1 VIVPALPELL
11 VATTNIGK
19 LLEIRKILSNIP
31 FRINS
36 LEDYTA
42 LAEPEEDGSTFAEN
56 ARKKALYYAHAT
68 KTLTAADDSGLE
80 IDALGGRPGIRSSR
94 YHGDTYSKRFDNLY
108 KELETLHG
116 TRGSTARF
124 VCSVALVWQG
134 HVIFT
139 ADGTV
144 EGRVAPVP
152 TGTGGFGYDPLFYYP
167 PLDVTLAELT
177 SEQKMAAS
185 HRGKAFRA
193 LRTYLQ
199 NWTKISNLDFVK
211 G

>member
-1 VIVPALPELL
+1 MPALSNLL
-11 VATTNIGK
+11 IATTNTSK
-19 LLEIRKILSNIP
+19 LLEIREILSDVP

-36 LEDYTA
+36 LEDYTR
-42 LAEPEEDGSTFAEN
+42 LAEPKENGNTFAEN
-56 ARKKALYYAHAT
+56 ARKKALYYSHAT
-68 KTLTAADDSGLE
+68 KTLAVADDSGLE

-94 YHGDTYSKRFDNLY
+94 YPGDTYAKRFDNLY

-116 TRGSTARF
+116 TRDSTARF

-134 HVIFT
+134 RVIFT
-139 ADGTV
+139 ANGTV
-144 EGRVAPVP
+144 EGKVSPIP

-177 SEQKMAAS
+177 SEQKMSIS

-199 NWTKISNLDFVK
+199 SWTKNP
-211 G
+211 